1 MLASP
6 ISRGYSARNER
17 SDSMKWVTREH
28 GNIDRVACPWL
39 IKRFIDQQA
48 EFIFVPRGEVL
59 DKAKELG
66 AKSYDAKGADFS
78 HEQTAEGEV
87 CTFVTLMMHHDLW
100 GKDPALDRVAKI
112 VSTADVNPERSAYHE
127 PEEAGLSAIAY
138 GFALLSEDDHRKI
151 AWETPMYDALYEWA
165 KKKTAS

>member
-1 MLASP
+1 
-6 ISRGYSARNER
+6 
-17 SDSMKWVTREH
+17 MKWVTREH

-48 EFIFVPRGEVL
+48 QFIFVSKDDVLEV
-59 DKAKELG
+59 AKKLE
-66 AKSYDAKGADFS
+66 AKSYDARGADFY
-78 HEQTAEGEV
+78 HEQTLEGEV
-87 CTFVTLMMHHDLW
+87 CTFVTLMQHHDLW
-100 GKDPALDRVAKI
+100 GKDPALDLVAKI

-127 PEEAGLSAIAY
+127 PEADGLSAIAH

-165 KKKTAS
+165 KKKGTS

>member
-1 MLASP
+1 
-6 ISRGYSARNER
+6 
-17 SDSMKWVTREH
+17 MKWVTREH

-39 IKRFIDQQA
+39 IKRFIDKKAQ
-48 EFIFVPRGEVL
+48 FIFVGGDEVL
-59 DKAKELG
+59 DVAKKLG
-66 AKSYDAKGADFS
+66 AKSYDSKGADFS
-78 HEQTAEGEV
+78 HEQTPEGEV

-100 GKDPALDRVAKI
+100 GKDPALDLVAKI
-112 VSTADVNPERSAYHE
+112 VSTADVNPEHSAYHE

-138 GFALLSEDDHRKI
+138 GFAVLSEDDHRKI

>member
-1 MLASP
+1 
-6 ISRGYSARNER
+6 
-17 SDSMKWVTREH
+17 MKWVTREH

-48 EFIFVPRGEVL
+48 QFIFVPQDDVL
-59 DKAKELG
+59 DVAKKLG
-66 AKSYDAKGADFS
+66 AKSYDAKGADFY
-78 HEQTAEGEV
+78 HDQTPEGEV
-87 CTFVTLMMHHDLW
+87 CTFITLMQHQELW
-100 GKDPALDRVAKI
+100 GKDPALDLVAKI

-127 PEEAGLSAIAY
+127 PEADGLSAIAH

-151 AWETPMYDALYEWA
+151 GWETPMYDALYEWA